1 MLMDNMALRTA
12 AMQGHCFVHLPSTHQ
27 CSPSCALLKQ
37 LAGQVMDSTLELA
50 GKLPELQCLKT
61 GYSRISGAGI
71 MHLQQLT
78 TLTSLTLQVASWAWE
93 WLHSLCFTAGQVCSS
108 HTVSAYSMF
117 WSNLGACAKEV
128 ERACCTVCWTV
139 SSLFPFR

>member
-1 MLMDNMALRTA
+1 MR
-12 AMQGHCFVHLPSTHQ
+12 LPSTHQ
-27 CSPSCALLKQ
+27 CSPPCTLLKQ

-78 TLTSLTLQVASWAWE
+78 TLTSLTLQVAS
-93 WLHSLCFTAGQVCSS
+93 
-108 HTVSAYSMF
+108 
-117 WSNLGACAKEV
+117 
-128 ERACCTVCWTV
+128 
-139 SSLFPFR
+139 